1 MTIKILKISG
11 LSLASLGI
19 VFSAGGVSADAH
31 NTEVNLQDSAKVKE
45 ELKVEKNLA
54 KIEKKVNDINVK
66 IVGIKASLVEPPLS
80 AEEVERYKEYKE
92 KIGDL
97 LNRLNAVENH
107 LEAKT
112 KNSDK
117 LDASQESIEKL
128 INEVRL
134 NALEIRETIELH
146 FAETMSSS
154 GEVPDKLGEA
164 ENPAFEIGSQAI
176 IEADHMPGMKGA
188 AATIAGA
195 YETTAYSVTY
205 YPTTGEE
212 PVKDHKWVIHEE
224 IENAGEEPLKP
235 GAEVTLNADHMEGMD
250 GAAAVIESAVETTV
264 YMLDFTTTTGEKVD
278 KHKWIIESEL
288 APIQQ

>member
-1 MTIKILKISG
+1 MTNKILKISG
-11 LSLASLGI
+11 LGLASLGI

-31 NTEVNLQDSAKVKE
+31 NTGVKMQNSAQVKAE
-45 ELKVEKNLA
+45 SNVEKNLA
-54 KIEKKVNDINVK
+54 KIDKKVNAINVK
-66 IVGIKASLVEPPLS
+66 IEGIRASLEEPPLS

-92 KIGDL
+92 EIDDL
-97 LNRLNAVENH
+97 LNRLNAAENH
-107 LEAKT
+107 LEAIT
-112 KNSDK
+112 KNTDK
-117 LDASQESIEKL
+117 PNASSEEIEGL
-128 INEVRL
+128 LNEVRL
-134 NALEIRETIELH
+134 NALEIKETIEVH

-154 GEVPDKLGEA
+154 GDVPDELEEA

-188 AATIAGA
+188 LATIAGA

-235 GAEVTLNADHMEGMD
+235 GTEVTLIADHMEGMD
-250 GAAAVIESAVETTV
+250 GAKAVIESAVETNV

-278 KHKWIIESEL
+278 NHKWIIESEL
-288 APIQQ
+288 APIE